1 MPPSAAAEVAVAQF
15 VVDPLALPD
24 VLLLLLHPAASTT
37 LPIIAKTAPVFVLRT
52 FFPSD
57 LHDHVGS
64 GRSHRREG
72 T

>member
-1 MPPSAAAEVAVAQF
+1 MPPPAAAEVAVDQF
-15 VVDPLALPD
+15 VVDPLAPVD
-24 VLLLLLHPAASTT
+24 ELLLLHPAASK
-37 LPIIAKTAPVFVLRT
+37 LPRTIAMTAPVLVLRT

-64 GRSHRREG
+64 GRSHRRER

>member
-1 MPPSAAAEVAVAQF
+1 MPPPAAAEVAVDQF
-15 VVDPLALPD
+15 VVDPLAP
-24 VLLLLLHPAASTT
+24 VVELLLLHPAAST
-37 LPIIAKTAPVFVLRT
+37 LPTTIAMTAPIFVLRT

>member
-1 MPPSAAAEVAVAQF
+1 MPPPVAAEVAVNQF
-15 VVDPLALPD
+15 IDPLALLEELPPP
-24 VLLLLLHPAASTT
+24 HPAASTT
-37 LPIIAKTAPVFVLRT
+37 LPRTTAKTAPFFVLST